1 MTLVVKIGGAAGN
14 AVAPVLADLAG
25 RSGAVLVHG
34 GSEEVDRLGEALGV
48 PSKYYTSPSGAT
60 SRYTDPARREVVLL
74 ALTGRVNPRIVAELH
89 RLGARPV
96 GLSGLDGPLLMG
108 PRKEGARSVVDGKIL
123 RVKDDWSGTVARVD
137 DRLLRLLLDHGY
149 TPVVSPPAITP
160 EGEVINVD
168 SDRAA
173 AAVAGAL
180 GAEVLLLLTNVPG
193 LLRDVA
199 DPSSRVARI
208 PKAEIEGYLPVA
220 GGRMRKK
227 LVAAQEALAK
237 GVGRVVIASSAVDRP
252 IARALDGEGT
262 VIE

>member
-14 AVAPVLADLAG
+14 AVTPVLADLAR
-25 RSGAVLVHG
+25 RSETVLVHG

-74 ALTGRVNPRIVAELH
+74 ALTGKVNPRIVAQLQT
-89 RLGARPV
+89 LGARPV
-96 GLSGLDGPLLMG
+96 GLSGLDGPLLVG

-123 RVKDDWSGTVARVD
+123 RVKDDWSGTVTRVD

-149 TPVVSPPAITP
+149 TPVVSPPAVTP

-173 AAVAGAL
+173 AAIAGAL
-180 GAEVLLLLTNVPG
+180 GAEALLLLTNVPG
-193 LLRDVA
+193 LLRNIE
-199 DPSSRVARI
+199 DPASRIARI
-208 PKAEIEGYLPVA
+208 PRAEIDGYLPVA
-220 GGRMRKK
+220 AGRMRKK
-227 LVAAQEALAK
+227 LVAAQEALAQ